1 MGAIPQSAPDIL
13 GSDDLR
19 TTVETRGE
27 MTTRWA
33 RFARGWLAALFS
45 TLVAAGSHTLAGG
58 QSPSHVSLVL
68 ALAFGGIT
76 CVALT
81 GKTISPLRLTAAVTL
96 SQLAFH
102 SMFSTIG
109 TPTALVPSDGAG
121 VHQHGASAHLLPGA
135 TPVGEQAMHHQDAW
149 MWLGHAVAAAIT
161 IVALRYGEAAFW
173 RMRGIAMLLVRTVL
187 AIVPAVP
194 LLPRATRRAVVAGHL
209 FVPRCIEFLR
219 LSLGLRGPP
228 VSFA

>member
-1 MGAIPQSAPDIL
+1 
-13 GSDDLR
+13 
-19 TTVETRGE
+19 

-45 TLVAAGSHTLAGG
+45 TLVAAVSHTLAGG
-58 QSPSHVSLVL
+58 DSPSAISLAL

-81 GKTISPLRLTAAVTL
+81 GKTISPLRLTAAVAL

-102 SMFSTIG
+102 AMFSTIG
-109 TPTALVPSDGAG
+109 TSAALASGVGAG
-121 VHQHGASAHLLPGA
+121 AHRHGASAHLLNDAAPAAGS
-135 TPVGEQAMHHQDAW
+135 AMHHQDAG

-173 RMRGIAMLLVRTVL
+173 RMRGIALLLVRTVL
-187 AIVPAVP
+187 AVVPAVP
-194 LLPRATRRAVVAGHL
+194 LLPRTRRRPVVAGHL

-228 VSFA
+228 VPFA

>member
-1 MGAIPQSAPDIL
+1 
-13 GSDDLR
+13 
-19 TTVETRGE
+19 

-45 TLVAAGSHTLAGG
+45 TLVAAASHTLAGG
-58 QSPSHVSLVL
+58 ESPSAISLAL
-68 ALAFGGIT
+68 ALAFAGIT

-81 GKTISPLRLTAAVTL
+81 GKTVSPLRLTAAVVL

-102 SMFSTIG
+102 TMFSTIG
-109 TPTALVPSDGAG
+109 TSTALAPTGGTGA
-121 VHQHGASAHLLPGA
+121 HQHGASAGLLQGA
-135 TPVGEQAMHHQDAW
+135 SPVGESAMHHQDAR

-173 RMRGIAMLLVRTVL
+173 RMRGIALLLVRTVL
-187 AIVPAVP
+187 AFVPAVP
-194 LLPRATRRAVVAGHL
+194 LLPRTPRRAVVAGHL
-209 FVPRCIEFLR
+209 FMPRCTRFLR

>member
-1 MGAIPQSAPDIL
+1 
-13 GSDDLR
+13 
-19 TTVETRGE
+19 

-45 TLVAAGSHTLAGG
+45 TLVAAVSHTLAGG
-58 QSPSHVSLVL
+58 DSPSAISLAL

-81 GKTISPLRLTAAVTL
+81 GKTISPLRLTAAVGL

-102 SMFSTIG
+102 VMFSTIG
-109 TPTALVPSDGAG
+109 TSGALVPTEGAG
-121 VHQHGASAHLLPGA
+121 AHQHGASAGLLQVPLPAG
-135 TPVGEQAMHHQDAW
+135 GSAMHHQDGW
-149 MWLGHAVAAAIT
+149 MWLGHAVAAVVT

-173 RMRGIAMLLVRTVL
+173 RMRGIALLLVRTVL
-187 AIVPAVP
+187 AVVPAVP
-194 LLPRATRRAVVAGHL
+194 TLPRARRRAVVSGHL

-228 VSFA
+228 VPFA